1 MTSKNLNIYAASK
14 AANSKYLELKNEIM
28 NQKKNQK
35 IATIQSLRKEN
46 LHFGRF
52 EFLLTAE
59 GSVDPAPPEL
69 DVGLEFMGKK
79 GSNVKY
85 SQKKMAEIS
94 IKSKK
99 ITERMELRGLG

>member
-1 MTSKNLNIYAASK
+1 MLTTMRAEITQRGVKIGLHAGSSCWVNLEY
-14 AANSKYLELKNEIM
+14 
-28 NQKKNQK
+28 
-35 IATIQSLRKEN
+35 
-46 LHFGRF
+46 FGRF